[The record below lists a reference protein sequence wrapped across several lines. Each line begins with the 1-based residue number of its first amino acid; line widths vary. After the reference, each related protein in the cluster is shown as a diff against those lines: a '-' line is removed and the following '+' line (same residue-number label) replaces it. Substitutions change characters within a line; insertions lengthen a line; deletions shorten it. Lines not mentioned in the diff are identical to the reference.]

1 MIDNKGS
8 GNTIEIHEAA
18 NLLKSH
24 FSVTGNNNS
33 VIIEEGVK
41 ISHCNIRVKGHNI
54 RVRIGR
60 NVELTGCV
68 ASIFTDCSLT
78 IEAYTTMGNGEITI
92 AEDTSLSIGK
102 DCMFAH
108 GYEIRTSDMHPIYDL
123 KTGDRLNYGA
133 SINVGDHV
141 WLGRDVAILK
151 GVTISNNVVI
161 GIHSVVSKN
170 IESPNSIAIGSPAK
184 VIRNGVAWGRK
195 MYHKTIYDDI
205 TLKEIVEN
213 NQ

>member
-8 GNTIEIHEAA
+8 DNTIEIHEAA

-24 FSVTGNNNS
+24 FSFTGNNNS

-68 ASIFTDCSLT
+68 ASIFTNCSLT

-170 IESPNSIAIGSPAK
+170 IEYPNSIAIGSPAK